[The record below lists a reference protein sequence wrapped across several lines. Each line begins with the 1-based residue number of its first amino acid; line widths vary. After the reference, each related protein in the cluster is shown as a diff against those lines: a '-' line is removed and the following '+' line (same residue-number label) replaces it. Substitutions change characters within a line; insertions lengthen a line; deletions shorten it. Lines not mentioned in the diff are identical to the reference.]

1 MKKLNVNDFKIFK
14 DFWILEGEKVNVV
27 FSNAKMDRSFNRNTE
42 EGINNLLSLKEEFKT
57 DEIQYIKQIHS
68 DKIFIYNREEK
79 DFIQNEGDAIVTNE
93 KSVII

>member
-57 DEIQYIKQIHS
+57 DE
-68 DKIFIYNREEK
+68 NPAVTREK
-79 DFIQNEGDAIVTNE
+79 PRG
-93 KSVII
+93 SPVIAR